1 MSFEISK
8 ENLYDLYINKNLT
21 AYEIADKFDVS
32 EQVVRK
38 KIKKYEIKKDKE
50 LLYKKIK
57 EIVSQKYGVE
67 NISQLD
73 LVKKNNIKIIL
84 FLKSKK

>member
-38 KIKKYEIKKDKE
+38 KI
-50 LLYKKIK
+50 
-57 EIVSQKYGVE
+57 
-67 NISQLD
+67 N
-73 LVKKNNIKIIL
+73 
-84 FLKSKK
+84 

>member
-73 LVKKNNIKIIL
+73 LVKKKNIKIIL